1 MADIIVK
8 NLKKSFGDKIVLKD
22 INLKIS
28 EGEVVS
34 VVGVS
39 GSGKSTLLKVLTGI
53 IDKYE
58 GDIFY
63 GDENINHM
71 PMKDRKFI
79 MMFQNLEL
87 FSHLNVYDN
96 VSFGL
101 KMRNEDKKKIDFL
114 VKKYLKLVNLSGY
127 ENYYPSELSGGEKQ
141 RVALIR
147 SLIVEPRLLLLD
159 EPFSS
164 LDEDLR
170 ASVRREIF
178 KIIRNLKIKT
188 LFVTHDMKEATEVS
202 DKIAVLIDGKFLAYN
217 SPKELYD
224 NPGNVKVARFLYKNN
239 IFDDILIKPQDIS
252 IVDGKDYIIID
263 KLFHGTDYEYI
274 LRGEREYVVRDFVD
288 RNISDR
294 VGVKIK
300 NYIKLEDEWKN

>member
-1 MADIIVK
+1 MADIIAK
-8 NLKKSFGDKIVLKD
+8 NLKKSFGSKMVLKD
-22 INLKIS
+22 INLRIG

-101 KMRNEDKKKIDFL
+101 KMRNVDKEKIDFL
-114 VKKYLKLVNLSGY
+114 VKKYLKLVDLSGY
-127 ENYYPSELSGGEKQ
+127 ENFYPSELSGGEKQ

-170 ASVRREIF
+170 ATVRRDIF

-188 LFVTHDMKEATEVS
+188 LFVTHDMKEATEVT
-202 DKIAVLIDGKFLAYN
+202 DKIAVLIDGKFMAYN

-224 NPGNVKVARFLYKNN
+224 NPGNVRVAKFLYKNN
-239 IFDDILIKPQDIS
+239 IFGNILIKPQDIF
-252 IVDGKDYIIID
+252 IVQGEDYIITE
-263 KLFHGTDYEYI
+263 KLFHGIDYEYV
-274 LRGEREYVVRDFVD
+274 LKGDREYVVRDIVD
-288 RNISDR
+288 RNVNDR
-294 VGVKIK
+294 VGVCIK
-300 NYIKLEDEWKN
+300 KYTKLEDV